1 VKDNMP
7 VIGKWGRRIWY
18 FLNRPQ
24 RRNLFMQTQA
34 QRLEAERR
42 GLRTVLSL
50 LAGVSLLA
58 VFQAA
63 FGLYAV
69 LAHFVSRRTAEIGI
83 RAVLGATPGDLV
95 RLVVR
100 QSLAP
105 VGIGLGIAVGVTP
118 VAVSVLTRA
127 RLTAPLDAGEQIAML
142 VPVLALLLVSFAAAC
157 RPALRAARL
166 PASVAVRVD

>member
-1 VKDNMP
+1 VREADATA
-7 VIGKWGRRIWY
+7 VIG
-18 FLNRPQ
+18 LVE
-24 RRNLFMQTQA
+24 TQA
-34 QRLEAERR
+34 QRLARERR
-42 GLRTVLSL
+42 SLRAVVSL

-83 RAVLGATPGDLV
+83 RTVLGASPADLV

-105 VGIGLGIAVGVTP
+105 VGVALVIAVGLAP
-118 VAVSVLTRA
+118 VAVSILVRA
-127 RLTAPLDAGEQIAML
+127 RLTAPLDAGDQIAVL
-142 VPVLALLLVSFAAAC
+142 VPVLALLLASFAAAC
-157 RPALRAARL
+157 GPALRAARMA
-166 PASVAVRVD
+166 PSVAVCAD